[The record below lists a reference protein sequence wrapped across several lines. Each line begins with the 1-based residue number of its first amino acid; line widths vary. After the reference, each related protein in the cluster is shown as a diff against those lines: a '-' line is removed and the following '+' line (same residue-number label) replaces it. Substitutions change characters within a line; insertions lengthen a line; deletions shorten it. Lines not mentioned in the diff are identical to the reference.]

1 MYVIIE
7 TRKQKRMPNDD
18 FTVLWTIP
26 CRGFTSKETAQDYL
40 KGNEIFKK
48 LLSNSKQ
55 HWKLSESSNNHLV
68 FVNEYGSILMDYM
81 IKPKE

>member
-7 TRKQKRMPNDD
+7 TRKQKRMPKDD
-18 FTVLWTIP
+18 FTVVWTVP
-26 CRGFTSKETAQDYL
+26 CHGFNSIKMAQDYL
-40 KGNEIFKK
+40 QEGEIFRK
-48 LLSNSKQ
+48 LLLKSKQ